1 MVLFDFFRSFLPL
14 HNPIGFGASDFV
26 ELALVALLVALVLAR
41 GALEPAARR
50 FAQRT
55 GWCMLLLFALP
66 IALRL
71 ALLPHFPVPVPG
83 GADDYSYLLLA
94 DTLRHFRLTNPA
106 HPVHQFFE
114 TVFVLQRPTYS
125 SIYSPGQ
132 GFVLALG
139 WDLFGHPWAGVVLG
153 AGAFCALS
161 YWMLRGWVAPG
172 WALAGGL
179 LAVAEF
185 GPLNEWMNIYWGGAV
200 SAAAGCLVF
209 GALPRLRGAAT
220 RRNAAL
226 LGVGL
231 GIHLLTRPFES
242 IFLWIAAAAF
252 LLPEWRRL
260 ARLAPIAAL
269 AVLPALA
276 LMLFH
281 AHAVTG
287 SWTTIPYAES
297 RYQYGVPTTFTFQP
311 VPVPHN
317 QLTTQQRLTYEGQAA
332 VHGDERD
339 TVGRFAD
346 RWATR
351 LRFYRFFLL
360 APLYLA
366 LPFFLL
372 RLREPR
378 FVWVAATILLFT
390 LGTTFYP
397 YFFPQYV
404 AAIACLL
411 LLAAIAGLERLSRIS
426 PEGARVLLCLAAAH
440 FLFFYGIHAMGNDR
454 VFLSMAR
461 FESWDFVNFG
471 DPEGRAAVNRQ
482 LAEIPG
488 KKLVFVRY
496 GPEHQFHEW
505 LHNAAEIDRAPVV
518 MALDLGSDNEMLR
531 KYYPD
536 RSVWLLEP
544 DAKPVRLAPYKDS
557 DDSPFMDVK

>member
-404 AAIACLL
+404 AATACLL
-411 LLAAIAGLERLSRIS
+411 LLAVIAGLERLSRIS